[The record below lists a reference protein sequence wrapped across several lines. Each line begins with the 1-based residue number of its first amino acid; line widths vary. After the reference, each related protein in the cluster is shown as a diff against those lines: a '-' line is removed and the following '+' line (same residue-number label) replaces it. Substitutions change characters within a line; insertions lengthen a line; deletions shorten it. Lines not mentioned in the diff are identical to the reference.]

1 MKNQRTLR
9 AKKYASCRIIKIKEK
24 IFVKLYEKTRLRIS
38 TV

>member
-1 MKNQRTLR
+1 MKNLAHCVQ
-9 AKKYASCRIIKIKEK
+9 KKYASCRIIKIKEK